1 MTLIIYQ
8 YFSEDKYLRMH
19 LKGRPVCLYA
29 PSDVDEGYN
38 VRSPQ
43 EPPDA
48 QLKLEWVYP
57 FMQIVHRGYSNFLL
71 NMAFISSSEVENI
84 YIS

>member
-1 MTLIIYQ
+1 
-8 YFSEDKYLRMH
+8 MH

-57 FMQIVHRGYSNFLL
+57 FMQIVFS
-71 NMAFISSSEVENI
+71 VEAPVPYTVI
-84 YIS
+84 FTAVKITVFR